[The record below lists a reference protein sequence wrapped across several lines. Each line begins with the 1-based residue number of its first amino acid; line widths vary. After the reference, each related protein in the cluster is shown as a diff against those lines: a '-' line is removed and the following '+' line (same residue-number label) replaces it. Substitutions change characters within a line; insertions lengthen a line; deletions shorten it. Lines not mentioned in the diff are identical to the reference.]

1 MRRGVQVSDEWAH
14 LFESAH
20 ERAAFQ
26 LSPVGMHAITG
37 RYGTIF

>member
-1 MRRGVQVSDEWAH
+1 MRRGVQVSYLEPH

-20 ERAAFQ
+20 EWAAFRFR
-26 LSPVGMHAITG
+26 PVGMSAITG